1 MRRARSTATVPA
13 CHYAARASLVVA
25 DRREKRDDAIGSEAF
40 TFRAGNGSIGLAH
53 AAQCIEGDLTF
64 RANILIERHCVSTCE
79 KFSVGIL
86 SLYPHFVKWLLLLA
100 ALLNVAAAPPVLTSG
115 TVPSWRLYPSQV
127 TIVSRLGQRPDPT
140 AKAALL
146 VDVDTKTILY
156 ERQMTL
162 RLPQASTT
170 KIMTAILALEQG
182 RLDDRVTVPANLQAD
197 GSLMGLQSGET
208 LTLKELL
215 YGLLL
220 PSGND
225 AALVIAQ
232 HISGSVES
240 FVAAMNAKAQAI
252 GLTDTHFENPH
263 GYDSPNHYSS
273 ARDLWRL
280 AVYALENPVFAEIVS
295 TPVAKVTGRDLT
307 NRNEMLIS
315 YPDADGVKTG
325 TTDLAGECL
334 VVTVRRNG
342 HRALA
347 VVLGSQDRYADA
359 RALLDYYYDNFG
371 WRTLQ
376 LPANA
381 LGRVRDGRGQ
391 TYTLQLTSSSDAF
404 LPRWQWPFLQSIVTL
419 GASKQ
424 GVPSGLV
431 RFRAGP
437 FVLDDLPVVGKAP

>member
-1 MRRARSTATVPA
+1 MRRARSAATVPA
-13 CHYAARASLVVA
+13 CHHAARASFVVA
-25 DRREKRDDAIGSEAF
+25 DRREERDNAIGPEAF
-40 TFRAGNGSIGLAH
+40 TFRAGNGGIGLAH
-53 AAQCIEGDLTF
+53 AAQRIKGDFTF
-64 RANILIERHCVSTCE
+64 RADILVKRHRVSTCE

-86 SLYPHFVKWLLLLA
+86 SLCPRFVKWLLLLA
-100 ALLNVAAAPPVLTSG
+100 VLLNVAAAPPVLTSG
-115 TVPSWRLYPSQV
+115 TTPSWRLYPSQV
-127 TIVSRLGQRPDPT
+127 ATVSRLGQRPNPT

-170 KIMTAILALEQG
+170 KIMTAVVALEQG

-197 GSLMGLQSGET
+197 GSLMGLQPGET

-240 FVAAMNAKAQAI
+240 FVAAMNAKAQAL

-263 GYDSPNHYSS
+263 GHDSPNHYSS

-295 TPVAKVTGRDLT
+295 TPAAKIAGRDLV
-307 NRNEMLIS
+307 NRNEMLLG

-347 VVLGSQDRYADA
+347 VVLGSEDRYADA

-381 LGRVRDGRGQ
+381 LGRVRDGKGQ
-391 TYTLQLTSSSDAF
+391 SYTLQLTSPGDAF

-424 GVPSGLV
+424 GVPNGTV
-431 RFRAGP
+431 RFRVGP